1 MKNHVD
7 YIYIYICQP
16 KKKHWVVRR
25 GTFLQIH
32 SLFIYLISFLRI
44 KRFFLAKTKQAGKIR
59 EGIFIY
65 EYIVNTRISLKR
77 IKPIGG
83 GGKQLFRYFD
93 IYICLHSL
101 AATGGVGGVGRMR
114 WKDTIICLSGV
125 RQEYRFEINF
135 KGAQK
140 YAVDFSS
147 GPKFKFIVNQFPVFC
162 GTLLGATYC

>member
-1 MKNHVD
+1 MS
-7 YIYIYICQP
+7 ISSTQ
-16 KKKHWVVRR
+16 
-25 GTFLQIH
+25 G
-32 SLFIYLISFLRI
+32 SLWSELNQL
-44 KRFFLAKTKQAGKIR
+44 G
-59 EGIFIY
+59 E
-65 EYIVNTRISLKR
+65 
-77 IKPIGG
+77 

-162 GTLLGATYC
+162 GTLLGATYCWFRIHLYFCGTVPKLRAILILSSFESLLRKLQVNHICFFFFCTYSRIELSAVWGV